1 MTVTRRAL
9 LAFTAF
15 ILLAFAACSPASN
28 RNTANGNATPD
39 NANGAR
45 RIFFGNTNTANVNA
59 ARQSKPGTGSIE
71 IGSAPAGAGITLVPT
86 AEDSAG
92 APQSY
97 GATPATIND
106 LAPGKYTVSLS
117 KPGYKNFQQEIE
129 VKADSTARVK
139 ALLKK

>member
-28 RNTANGNATPD
+28 RNPANGNATPD

-45 RIFFGNTNTANVNA
+45 RIFANTNTANANA

-92 APQSY
+92 VPQSY

-106 LAPGKYTVSLS
+106 LAPGKYTVNLS
-117 KPGYKNFQQEIE
+117 KPGYKTFQQEVE
-129 VKADSTARVK
+129 VKADGTARVK